1 MEMKIGDLVQHVPK
15 KLGFPR
21 SNLSDGVYLVAGFMP
36 HPLNLVSIM
45 DVHGKTW
52 SACRA
57 HLEVINESR

>member
-1 MEMKIGDLVQHVPK
+1 MKVGDLVQHVPEN
-15 KLGFPR
+15 LGFSR

-36 HPLNLVSIM
+36 TLDLVSIM
-45 DVHGKTW
+45 DVHGKLW